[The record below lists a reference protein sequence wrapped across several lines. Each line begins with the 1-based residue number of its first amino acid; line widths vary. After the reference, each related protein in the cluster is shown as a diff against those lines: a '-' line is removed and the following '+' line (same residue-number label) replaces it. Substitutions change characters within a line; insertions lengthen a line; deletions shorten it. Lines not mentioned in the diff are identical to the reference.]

1 MVFQEVQDLSF
12 LVALQAPHDPN
23 EATTSPTTLTSSVH
37 PVTTSSSS
45 GKASVPKKPRKKRSH
60 TTPTRDRERREL
72 MALRVQSVELEQ
84 QLEQAREHLSIVRK
98 KRQREMSSS
107 SSRIVST
114 VPAWRHI
121 ARRHLKARKEAEN
134 ENQKL
139 REQLAEHI
147 KWGNTLQTKL
157 SARTGGGEENSGRA
171 AATAAALGTVAN
183 PLLLAEDEEGITDL
197 ELELDDTDR
206 TELDMLAN
214 GLDLAY
220 GQVDDVFKDHTICE
234 VPLGAVTGSR
244 KILDR
249 SQGER
254 NNGLSTVELRDT
266 RVIPFD
272 FKLAIDAAW
281 NAWVLWHLGG
291 SCRKSVSAHRS
302 CSYPDVSRPEHTFAV
317 KFRLQTPTSKLPPE
331 AGPTFLDLKLV
342 LRRYVEP
349 NRLVLMW
356 RGLSAGEKDLDGLF
370 TDETGWV
377 VMERMAPFQ
386 QMQVSENTVSAAA
399 RTSMRS
405 CVRMTTKRSDDCTAT
420 LTQAH
425 MLTNLVVNSYEED
438 VSFIYREMEAQLLRM
453 TRHV

>member
-1 MVFQEVQDLSF
+1 M
-12 LVALQAPHDPN
+12 
-23 EATTSPTTLTSSVH
+23 
-37 PVTTSSSS
+37 
-45 GKASVPKKPRKKRSH
+45 SVPRKPKKKRSH

-72 MALRVQSVELEQ
+72 LALRVESVELEK
-84 QLEQAREHLSIVRK
+84 QLQQAREHLATVRK
-98 KRQREMSSS
+98 KRQEKMTTST
-107 SSRIVST
+107 SRIVST

-121 ARRHLKARKEAEN
+121 ARRHLKARRQAEI
-134 ENQKL
+134 ENRQL
-139 REQLAEHI
+139 REQLAEHL
-147 KWGNTLQTKL
+147 KWNNTLQAKMNQ
-157 SARTGGGEENSGRA
+157 RTTSEGHESPRA

-206 TELDMLAN
+206 AELEMLTS
-214 GLDLAY
+214 GLDSAY
-220 GQVDDVFKDHTICE
+220 ARVDSVFKRHTVSE
-234 VPLGAVTGSR
+234 VQLGAVSGSR
-244 KILDR
+244 TTVHEGDD
-249 SQGER
+249 GG
-254 NNGLSTVELRDT
+254 NNGMDAVELRDT

-317 KFRLQTPTSKLPPE
+317 KFRLQTPASKLPPD
-331 AGPTFLDLKLV
+331 ADPAFLDLKLV
-342 LRRYVEP
+342 LRRYVEQD
-349 NRLVLMW
+349 RLVLIW
-356 RGLSAGEKDLDGLF
+356 RGLSAGEKELDGLF

-377 VMERMAPFQ
+377 LIEKMTPFTQ
-386 QMQVSENTVSAAA
+386 SQTSENGVGEAA

-405 CVRMTTKRSDDCTAT
+405 CVRMTPKRADDCTPTPA
-420 LTQAH
+420 QGQIV
-425 MLTNLVVNSYEED
+425 TNLVVNSYEED

>member
-1 MVFQEVQDLSF
+1 MASQEVQDLSF
-12 LVALQAPHDPN
+12 MEMLQAPHGPN
-23 EATTSPTTLTSSVH
+23 EETTFPCTEQDLVH
-37 PVTTSSSS
+37 FVTTSSSS
-45 GKASVPKKPRKKRSH
+45 GKAPASKKPRKKRSH

-72 MALRVQSVELEQ
+72 MALRVQFIELEK

-98 KRQREMSSS
+98 KRQRDMASS

-121 ARRHLKARKEAEN
+121 ARRHLKARQEAESAN
-134 ENQKL
+134 RKL
-139 REQLAEHI
+139 REQLADHI
-147 KWGNTLQTKL
+147 EWGNALQTKL
-157 SARTGGGEENSGRA
+157 NARAGGGDEDSGRA

-206 TELDMLAN
+206 AELDMLAN

-220 GQVDDVFKDHTICE
+220 GQVDEVFKGHTVSE
-234 VPLGAVTGSR
+234 VPLGAAAGSR
-244 KILDR
+244 KTLDS
-249 SQGER
+249 SQGEQD
-254 NNGLSTVELRDT
+254 NGMSTVELRDT

-272 FKLAIDAAW
+272 FKLSIDAAW

-317 KFRLQTPTSKLPPE
+317 KFCLQTPASKLPPE
-331 AGPTFLDLKLV
+331 SGATFLDLKLV

-349 NRLVLMW
+349 NRLVLVW

-377 VMERMAPFQ
+377 VIERMTPFQ
-386 QMQVSENTVSAAA
+386 QIQVSEDTVSAAA

-405 CVRMTTKRSDDCTAT
+405 CVRMTPKRSDDCTAT
-420 LTQAH
+420 PTQARI
-425 MLTNLVVNSYEED
+425 LTNLVVNSYEED

-453 TRHV
+453 TRYV